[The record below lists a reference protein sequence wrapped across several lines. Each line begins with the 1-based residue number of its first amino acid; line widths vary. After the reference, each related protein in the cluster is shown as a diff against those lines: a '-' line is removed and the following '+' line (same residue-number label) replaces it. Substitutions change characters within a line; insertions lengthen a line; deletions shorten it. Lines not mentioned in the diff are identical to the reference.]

1 MRDAGD
7 RGAQL
12 RAPATCTAPVTP
24 RPDGTAVASLAVM
37 KIPFK
42 LLGFLGLMG
51 GAAAAA
57 VAIDR
62 KRRLPAPAGS
72 TDHMGRMGRA
82 PGRSGMASGRDGM
95 PLEGMGVAPDV
106 VIVEAEIIGLADV
119 DPQALTQ
126 MGEAIDPEMTKA
138 AHEEIPEQRD
148 RLPVRGKNVP

>member
-1 MRDAGD
+1 VISAAACTSATTGTAGGV
-7 RGAQL
+7 R
-12 RAPATCTAPVTP
+12 
-24 RPDGTAVASLAVM
+24 DGTRVASLAVM

-42 LLGFLGLMG
+42 LLGFLGLVG

-62 KRRLPAPAGS
+62 MRRLPAPAGS
-72 TDHMGRMGRA
+72 AGRMGRMGMA
-82 PGRSGMASGRDGM
+82 PGRNGMASEGTGM
-95 PLEGMGVAPDV
+95 APDV

-126 MGEAIDPEMTKA
+126 MGEAIDPELTKA

-148 RLPVRGKNVP
+148 KLPVRGKNVP